1 MRVALVKLPPL
12 RARGGGAQRP
22 RTSEQK
28 GSYAFTHPYVRSRG
42 YKQKEGQGG
51 GGDHPSQGEGC
62 SLKPTQGRRCQALE
76 ALSVGPETQHAQP
89 MSWYPR

>member
-1 MRVALVKLPPL
+1 MPSLTPMLGPVGINRKKD
-12 RARGGGAQRP
+12 RAGA
-22 RTSEQK
+22 
-28 GSYAFTHPYVRSRG
+28 
-42 YKQKEGQGG
+42 
-51 GGDHPSQGEGC
+51 GDHPSQGEGC